1 MIIGAS
7 KPEQV
12 IENLGAHDVM
22 PRITDE
28 NYPKIAEIF
37 ALSEQ

>member
-12 IENLGAHDVM
+12 IENVGALEVI
-22 PRITDE
+22 PKITDDI
-28 NYPKIAEIF
+28 YARIDKLF
-37 ALSEQ
+37 AFDGQ